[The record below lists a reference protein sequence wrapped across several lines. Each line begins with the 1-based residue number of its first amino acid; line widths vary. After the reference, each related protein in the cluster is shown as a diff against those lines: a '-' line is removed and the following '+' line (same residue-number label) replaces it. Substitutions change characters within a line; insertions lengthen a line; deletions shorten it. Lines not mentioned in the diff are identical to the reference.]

1 MSDENNNYNTSK
13 NEEYVNAIDN
23 IINDY
28 KYQLAALK
36 DKSTSVLKKAKQ
48 NSQNFIE
55 DDNLKKQIS
64 NLEQEYYLKND
75 NFNIQLQN
83 DNLRLQKENTSFKVK
98 NSQLIENLKEKEN
111 LVKELLGKISL
122 LEKEILECKTQL
134 IEYEKNKM
142 KEIEESKNKIKEE
155 LYNEMKKIN
164 EERNSNKKI
173 IIDFFEFFNQNMDL
187 YNKSQIINCGNSA
200 LIKYDEENKNNSN
213 EQYSSFAISTLNNFI
228 NKIMGDNQE
237 MFEELMKYKNI
248 IDKQKNNINN
258 NNINNNN
265 INNNNIS
272 MDNINNQSN
281 FDNNDDVK
289 NRNLTLKKQ
298 LSNFFPNENKIEN
311 ENNNKFD
318 DSYNNNEFGNDYNN
332 NNKLVKKSN
341 EQFDNQFMN
350 QNFNQ
355 FNNQQLLNNLNKN
368 QNLNQFKNNQNLHVF
383 NEYKKNIKNNFNNIQ
398 NIQNLDIEQELLNNK
413 QFKYNENIIHTI
425 NSMNNINIPQKMN
438 INYSNANITNK
449 SNQTSVENSFLNF
462 TNDISKMERNNI
474 QQKIQ
479 QSQSFTGF
487 EGPIQRLKMKISE
500 LENKIKSN
508 NENDDDD

>member
-1 MSDENNNYNTSK
+1 
-13 NEEYVNAIDN
+13 
-23 IINDY
+23 
-28 KYQLAALK
+28 
-36 DKSTSVLKKAKQ
+36 
-48 NSQNFIE
+48 
-55 DDNLKKQIS
+55 
-64 NLEQEYYLKND
+64 
-75 NFNIQLQN
+75 
-83 DNLRLQKENTSFKVK
+83 
-98 NSQLIENLKEKEN
+98 
-111 LVKELLGKISL
+111 
-122 LEKEILECKTQL
+122 
-134 IEYEKNKM
+134 
-142 KEIEESKNKIKEE
+142 
-155 LYNEMKKIN
+155 
-164 EERNSNKKI
+164 
-173 IIDFFEFFNQNMDL
+173 
-187 YNKSQIINCGNSA
+187 
-200 LIKYDEENKNNSN
+200 
-213 EQYSSFAISTLNNFI
+213 
-228 NKIMGDNQE
+228 
-237 MFEELMKYKNI
+237 
-248 IDKQKNNINN
+248 
-258 NNINNNN
+258 
-265 INNNNIS
+265 

-318 DSYNNNEFGNDYNN
+318 DSYNNNEFGNYYNN
-332 NNKLVKKSN
+332 NNKLVKNSN

-449 SNQTSVENSFLNF
+449 NNQTSVENSFLNF
-462 TNDISKMERNNI
+462 TNNISKLERNNI

>member
-36 DKSTSVLKKAKQ
+36 DKSSSVLKKAKK
-48 NSQNFIE
+48 NINNIIE
-55 DDNLKKQIS
+55 DEYLNNQIS
-64 NLEQEYYLKND
+64 NLEQEYYSKND
-75 NFNIQLQN
+75 NFKIQLQN
-83 DNLRLQKENTSFKVK
+83 DNFRLQKENTSFKVK
-98 NSQLIENLKEKEN
+98 NSKLIENLKEKEN
-111 LVKELLGKISL
+111 SVKELLDKISL

-134 IEYEKNKM
+134 IEYEKNKI
-142 KEIEESKNKIKEE
+142 KEIEESKNQIKEE
-155 LYNEMKKIN
+155 LNIEIKKIT
-164 EERNSNKKI
+164 EQRNSDKKI

-298 LSNFFPNENKIEN
+298 LSNFFPNGNKIEN
-311 ENNNKFD
+311 K
-318 DSYNNNEFGNDYNN
+318 NN
-332 NNKLVKKSN
+332 NNRFENEFDDNNDNEIENKYKNKLGIKSSS
-341 EQFDNQFMN
+341 QFNNQFIN

-355 FNNQQLLNNLNKN
+355 FNNQQSLNQLNTN
-368 QNLNQFKNNQNLHVF
+368 QNLNQFKKNENLNEY
-383 NEYKKNIKNNFNNIQ
+383 NEYKNNINNNFQ
-398 NIQNLDIEQELLNNK
+398 NIQNLNIEQELLNNN
-413 QFKYNENIIHTI
+413 QFKFNEKIIHTI
-425 NSMNNINIPQKMN
+425 KSMNNINIPN
-438 INYSNANITNK
+438 FNYSNANITNN
-449 SNQTSVENSFLNF
+449 SNQNSVENSFLNF
-462 TNDISKMERNNI
+462 TNNISKIEKNNI
-474 QQKIQ
+474 QQKIN

-508 NENDDDD
+508 NGNDDDD

>member
-1 MSDENNNYNTSK
+1 MSDENNNYNISK

-134 IEYEKNKM
+134 IEYEKNKI
-142 KEIEESKNKIKEE
+142 KEIEELKNKIKEE
-155 LYNEMKKIN
+155 SYIEIKKII
-164 EERNSNKKI
+164 EERNSDKKI
-173 IIDFFEFFNQNMDL
+173 IMDFFEFFNQNMDL

-248 IDKQKNNINN
+248 IDKQN
-258 NNINNNN
+258 NNINNNISMEN
-265 INNNNIS
+265 INNKSNI
-272 MDNINNQSN
+272 
-281 FDNNDDVK
+281 DNND
-289 NRNLTLKKQ
+289 NNQYQNLTLKKQ
-298 LSNFFPNENKIEN
+298 LSNFFPNGNKIEN
-311 ENNNKFD
+311 K
-318 DSYNNNEFGNDYNN
+318 NN
-332 NNKLVKKSN
+332 NNRFENEFDDNNDNEIENKYKNKLGIKSTS
-341 EQFDNQFMN
+341 QFNNQFIN

-355 FNNQQLLNNLNKN
+355 FNNQQSLNQLNTN
-368 QNLNQFKNNQNLHVF
+368 QNLNQFKKNENLNEY
-383 NEYKKNIKNNFNNIQ
+383 NEYKNNINNNFQ
-398 NIQNLDIEQELLNNK
+398 NIQNLNIEQELLNNN
-413 QFKYNENIIHTI
+413 QFKFNEKIIHTI
-425 NSMNNINIPQKMN
+425 KSMNNINIPN
-438 INYSNANITNK
+438 FNYSNANITNN
-449 SNQTSVENSFLNF
+449 SNQNSVENSFLNF
-462 TNDISKMERNNI
+462 TNNISKIEKNNI
-474 QQKIQ
+474 QQKIN

-508 NENDDDD
+508 NENDDDE

>member
-1 MSDENNNYNTSK
+1 MSDEKNNYNTSN

-134 IEYEKNKM
+134 IEYEKNKI
-142 KEIEESKNKIKEE
+142 KEIEELKNKIKEE
-155 LYNEMKKIN
+155 SYIEIKKII
-164 EERNSNKKI
+164 EERNSDKKI
-173 IIDFFEFFNQNMDL
+173 IMDFFEFFNQNMDL

-200 LIKYDEENKNNSN
+200 LIKYDEENKDNSN
-213 EQYSSFAISTLNNFI
+213 EQYSSFAISILNNFI

-248 IDKQKNNINN
+248 IDKQN
-258 NNINNNN
+258 NNINNNISMEN
-265 INNNNIS
+265 INNKSNI
-272 MDNINNQSN
+272 
-281 FDNNDDVK
+281 DNND
-289 NRNLTLKKQ
+289 NNQYQNLTLKKQ
-298 LSNFFPNENKIEN
+298 LSNFFPNGNKIEN
-311 ENNNKFD
+311 K
-318 DSYNNNEFGNDYNN
+318 NN
-332 NNKLVKKSN
+332 NNRFENEFDDNNDNEIENKYKNKLGIKSTS
-341 EQFDNQFMN
+341 QFNNQFIN

-355 FNNQQLLNNLNKN
+355 FNNQQSLNQLNTN
-368 QNLNQFKNNQNLHVF
+368 QNLNQFKKNENLNEY
-383 NEYKKNIKNNFNNIQ
+383 NEYKNNINNNFQ
-398 NIQNLDIEQELLNNK
+398 NIQNLNIEQELLNNN
-413 QFKYNENIIHTI
+413 QFKFNEKIIHTI
-425 NSMNNINIPQKMN
+425 KSMNNINIPN
-438 INYSNANITNK
+438 FNYSNANITNN
-449 SNQTSVENSFLNF
+449 SNQNSVENSFLNF
-462 TNDISKMERNNI
+462 TNNISKIEKNNI
-474 QQKIQ
+474 QQKIN

-508 NENDDDD
+508 NENDDDE